1 MDFKLSSEYK
11 PTGDQPQAIA
21 QLSAGIKDGV
31 AAQTLLGVT
40 GSGKTF
46 TMANVIKEVKKPTLI
61 LSHNKTLAAQLY
73 GEFKN
78 FFPENS
84 IQYFVSYY
92 DYYQPE
98 AYIPSVDKYIEKDL
112 MINDEIDKLRLATTS
127 ALLSGRKDIVV
138 VSSVSCLYGMGNPD
152 DFNSNVIDIHVGQKI
167 ARNVFL
173 RELVGALYARNE
185 VNFTR
190 GTFRVK
196 GDTVD
201 IYLAYE
207 EIVVRVVFWGD
218 EIESIATFYPTD
230 YVTLGQHD
238 AFKIFPANIFV
249 TSPQRMASGLAQIE
263 LDLGQQ
269 VEFFQREDRELEAR
283 RLQERVTYDIEM
295 MREVGHCSGIENY
308 SRYFDGRQPGMRP
321 FCLLDYFPKDF
332 LLIIDESHVTIPQ
345 VRAMYGGDLSRK
357 MNLVEYGFRL
367 PAALDNRPLKFEEF
381 ERLTPQVLY
390 VSATPADYELQRSEG
405 VVVEQIIRPTGL
417 LDPKIEVRPSI
428 NQIDNLME
436 EIALRVDRDERVL
449 VTTLTKRMAEELND
463 YLTKLR
469 IKAAYI
475 HSDVE
480 TLDRIRILDDLRA
493 GVYDVLIGVNLLR
506 EGLDLPEVSLV
517 AILDADKEGFLRS
530 HRSLTQTVGRAARN
544 LNGTV
549 IMYADKITDSMQLTI
564 DETER
569 RRSIQLAYNEEHGI
583 TPQAIVKAR
592 NRIIGVDS
600 SEETTEEAVRKGSA
614 KKPVKAT
621 REARREM
628 KTTAIYD
635 NEFSTKVDLA
645 ADPVVPYMN
654 RDELMRTITARRM
667 AMVEAAK
674 KMQFMEAAQLR
685 DEVLKLEERLK
696 ELS

>member
-1 MDFKLSSEYK
+1 MQFKLSSNYK
-11 PTGDQPQAIA
+11 PTGDQPQAIDQLA
-21 QLSAGIKDGV
+21 QGIKEG
-31 AAQTLLGVT
+31 APAQVLLGVT

-46 TMANVIKEVKKPTLI
+46 TMANVIERVQKPTLI

-73 GEFKN
+73 SEFRN

-84 IQYFVSYY
+84 VQYFVSYY

-127 ALLSGRKDIVV
+127 ALLSGRQDVIV
-138 VSSVSCLYGMGNPD
+138 VSSVSCLYGMGNPE
-152 DFNSNVIDIHVGQKI
+152 DFNSNVIDLRVGQKI
-167 ARNVFL
+167 PRNVLL
-173 RELVGALYARNE
+173 RELVGALYSRNE
-185 VNFTR
+185 INFTR

-269 VEFFQREDRELEAR
+269 VDYFFKEARELEAH

-308 SRYFDGRQPGMRP
+308 SRYFDGRKPGMRP

-332 LLIIDESHVTIPQ
+332 LTIIDESHVTIPQ

-381 ERLTPQVLY
+381 ERLTPQVMY
-390 VSATPADYELQRSEG
+390 VSATPADYELQRCEG

-417 LDPKIEVRPSI
+417 LDPIIEVRPSL
-428 NQIDNLME
+428 NQIDDLME
-436 EIALRVDRDERVL
+436 EIQLRVERDERVL

-463 YLTKLR
+463 YLLR
-469 IKAAYI
+469 LRVKAAYI
-475 HSDVE
+475 HSDVD
-480 TLDRIRILDDLRA
+480 TLDRIRILDDLRS
-493 GVYDVLIGVNLLR
+493 GEYDVLIGVNLLR

-549 IMYADKITDSMQLTI
+549 IMYADKITESMQQTI
-564 DETER
+564 DETNR
-569 RRSIQLAYNEEHGI
+569 RRTIQLAYNEEHGI

-592 NRIIGVDS
+592 NRIIGIDK
-600 SEETTEEAVRKGSA
+600 EEAEDRPAQIGRRQAGQQSKRPASE
-614 KKPVKAT
+614 KPKPV
-621 REARREM
+621 
-628 KTTAIYD
+628 IYEHEYTSSV
-635 NEFSTKVDLA
+635 NIA
-645 ADPVVPYMN
+645 ADPVIQYMN
-654 RDELMRTITARRM
+654 AEELQRNITQRRM
-667 AMVEAAK
+667 EMVEAAK
-674 KMQFMEAAQLR
+674 RMEFMEAARLR
-685 DEVLKLEERLK
+685 DEVLKLEELLK
-696 ELS
+696 AKS